1 VQGARFKVQSSKF
14 KVQSSKFKVQSSKFK
29 VQSSKFKVQSL
40 CPWMDVCRGRMD
52 AQERCKVQD
61 SRFKVQRS
69 RFKVYVHGWT
79 YAAGA
84 WMRRSGA
91 RFKEA
96 PGFGRGTG
104 AESLGH
110 KCASLNFEP

>member
-1 VQGARFKVQSSKF
+1 
-14 KVQSSKFKVQSSKFK
+14 
-29 VQSSKFKVQSL
+29 
-40 CPWMDVCRGRMD
+40 MD

-91 RFKEA
+91 RFKEKAFVRRSGGLAGSVEVSETRIGNA
-96 PGFGRGTG
+96 P
-104 AESLGH
+104 L
-110 KCASLNFEP
+110 